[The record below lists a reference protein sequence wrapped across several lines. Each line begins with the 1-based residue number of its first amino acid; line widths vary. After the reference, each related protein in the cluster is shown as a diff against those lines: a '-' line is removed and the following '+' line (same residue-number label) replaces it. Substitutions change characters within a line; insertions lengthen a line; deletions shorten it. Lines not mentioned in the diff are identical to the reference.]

1 MISFVGMNIHHRE
14 HSSIKMTVY
23 RQPTLLLTLEHPTS
37 YTFLV
42 VRTLYNRT
50 SIITNNKDGKEEE
63 KHVLINLINVK
74 FLLTDL
80 WMKIFPLSSPKFFSR
95 VLVRCCKNNSI
106 LCLWICILWGKY
118 GVLQDG
124 GIFWKLNGGGG
135 EGKHHCIYVTYV
147 VCLFSATQH
156 IR

>member
-80 WMKIFPLSSPKFFSR
+80 
-95 VLVRCCKNNSI
+95 
-106 LCLWICILWGKY
+106 
-118 GVLQDG
+118 
-124 GIFWKLNGGGG
+124 
-135 EGKHHCIYVTYV
+135 
-147 VCLFSATQH
+147 
-156 IR
+156 